1 MDYKIRT
8 ILAEEDSSLKDF
20 LYKAIFVLEGVPAP
34 PPKSIINQPE
44 LQVYIAEKSYNKRY
58 QASFMENSEFVFGS
72 MV

>member
-34 PPKSIINQPE
+34 PQIN
-44 LQVYIAEKSYNKRY
+44 Y
-58 QASFMENSEFVFGS
+58 
-72 MV
+72 

>member
-8 ILAEEDSSLKDF
+8 ILAEDDSLLKDF

-34 PPKSIINQPE
+34 PKTIINQPE

>member
-34 PPKSIINQPE
+34 PPNQ
-44 LQVYIAEKSYNKRY
+44 LLISRNCRYI
-58 QASFMENSEFVFGS
+58 
-72 MV
+72 